1 MASRAIFP
9 NFFEERWTQNTH
21 NTFRDC
27 RVHFLRQPFSKQLY
41 TELYRLVIFLSP
53 SALRIIYTSAKQINV
68 LVIINLKID

>member
-9 NFFEERWTQNTH
+9 NFFEEQWTQNTH

-41 TELYRLVIFLSP
+41 TELYRLVIFYLP
-53 SALRIIYTSAKQINV
+53 QLYV
-68 LVIINLKID
+68 